1 MTVLSCEYRLAKVVV
16 SLGVNDLVTCDLN
29 GNVCDAHIT
38 SVVSICK
45 REVEDV
51 EVFV

>member
-1 MTVLSCEYRLAKVVV
+1 MTVLTCEYCLAKVVV
-16 SLGVNDLVTCDLN
+16 SLGVKDFVTCDLN
-29 GNVCDAHIT
+29 GNVCDAYIT
-38 SVVSICK
+38 SVVSIGR

>member
-1 MTVLSCEYRLAKVVV
+1 MTVLTCEYRLAQVVV
-16 SLGVNDLVTCDLN
+16 SLGVKDFVTCGLN
-29 GNVCDAHIT
+29 GNVRDTYIT
-38 SVVSICK
+38 SVVPVRH